1 MDTPEQTPAE
11 SDLNTQELLQD
22 LDGDGW
28 AKTATPPLTS
38 SPRKDLEDFKEEL
51 WDTVVKFGEPVMMG
65 TGLDEKAREELSS
78 KIIKL
83 SGEKRK
89 AKDDARKDSSTP
101 NKKTDD
107 KMIKIE
113 GDYRIETINMI

>member
-1 MDTPEQTPAE
+1 
-11 SDLNTQELLQD
+11 
-22 LDGDGW
+22 
-28 AKTATPPLTS
+28 
-38 SPRKDLEDFKEEL
+38 
-51 WDTVVKFGEPVMMG
+51 MMG

-113 GDYRIETINMI
+113 GDYRIETINMIKKTIIPKAREGGRQELERLDRRSSR